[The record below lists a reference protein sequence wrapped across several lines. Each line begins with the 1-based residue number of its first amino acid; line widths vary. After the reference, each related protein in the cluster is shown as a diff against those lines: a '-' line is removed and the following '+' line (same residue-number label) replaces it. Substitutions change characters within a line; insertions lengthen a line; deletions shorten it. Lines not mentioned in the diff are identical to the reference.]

1 MKRELWIS
9 LSLAAAVIVLAAS
22 APWLARELRSLPSTA
37 RLAARQNQ
45 RIVTLEVGG
54 MTCSGCAAKIQTTLA
69 EVAGVADVRVRLEER
84 RAYVVCERAVPE
96 SALTAAVGR
105 AGPGYLAAV
114 ARN

>member
-9 LSLAAAVIVLAAS
+9 LSLALVVIVLAAT
-22 APWLARELRSLPSTA
+22 APWLSGELRSLPAVA

-45 RIVTLEVGG
+45 RVVTLEVGG
-54 MTCSGCAAKIQTTLA
+54 MTCAGCAAKIQSTLA
-69 EVAGVADVRVRLEER
+69 EVAGVAEARVWLEER
-84 RAYVVCERAVPE
+84 RAYVVCERAVPD

-105 AGPGYLAAV
+105 AGPGYLAVV

>member
-9 LSLAAAVIVLAAS
+9 LSLALVVIVLAAT
-22 APWLARELRSLPSTA
+22 APWLAGELRSLPAVA

-45 RIVTLEVGG
+45 RVVTLEVGG
-54 MTCSGCAAKIQTTLA
+54 MTCAGCAAKIQSTLA
-69 EVAGVADVRVRLEER
+69 EVAGVAEARVRLEER
-84 RAYVVCERAVPE
+84 RAYVVCERAVPD